1 MAKKKRKDDEPTQT
15 TPEGAEREA
24 LGLPGVGG
32 TEIPVPERKTVL
44 DALQKV
50 AKPRSPDR
58 DRRPEK

>member
-1 MAKKKRKDDEPTQT
+1 MTKKKRKDVPTQT

-24 LGLPGVGG
+24 LGLPGEGG
-32 TEIPVPERKTVL
+32 TEIPIPDRKDVL

-50 AKPRSPDR
+50 AKPRSTHR